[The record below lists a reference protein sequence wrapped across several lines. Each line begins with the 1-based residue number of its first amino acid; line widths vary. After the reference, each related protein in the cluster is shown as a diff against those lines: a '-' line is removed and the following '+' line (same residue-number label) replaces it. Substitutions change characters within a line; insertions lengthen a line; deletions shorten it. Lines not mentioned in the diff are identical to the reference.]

1 MLTNMECQI
10 DEIRRV
16 RLTKSSLIA
25 DFIQNLNVNIHLM
38 FFLSIILTP

>member
-16 RLTKSSLIA
+16 RLTKSLLIA
-25 DFIQNLNVNIHLM
+25 DFIQI
-38 FFLSIILTP
+38 